1 MLEGVRK
8 IKAWQHADRLAI
20 EVYRVT
26 KGFPLEEIYGLT
38 SQMRRCAVSVPANI
52 VEGSLR
58 KNLKEYAQ
66 FLYIAMGSLGELEY
80 YIHLARELDYL
91 SEEQHKTLDAL
102 REETGKTLYGLIAW
116 VEKQLADGKRTK
128 SDLKEKAQE

>member
-8 IKAWQHADRLAI
+8 IKAWQLADQLAI

-26 KGFPLEEIYGLT
+26 KGFPREEIYGLT
-38 SQMRRCAVSVPANI
+38 SQMRRSAVSVPANI

-66 FLYIAMGSLGELEY
+66 FLYVAMGSLGELEY
-80 YIHLARELDYL
+80 YIHLAKELGYL
-91 SEEQHKTLDAL
+91 SEEQHKILDPL
-102 REETGKTLYGLIAW
+102 REEAGKTLYGLIRW
-116 VEKQLADGKRTK
+116 IEEQMNKGKKTK
-128 SDLKEKAQE
+128 SDLA